1 MDPLAHTLVGA
12 ALGRAVAGRDVP
24 AAGWIGAIAANAPDW
39 SELVLKPDLW
49 PPRAGG
55 EYLVFHRGITHS
67 FVGAVVEAAVLTGL
81 FGLLLR
87 LWARRAMVPAP
98 LWRWVATC
106 VTATVASHLYLD
118 WQGSYGLRPFLP
130 WSAQWYY
137 GDWVAIVDPFFW
149 VVPLVGLAWG
159 ARRHWAPALVYLV
172 TLLGVTTLVLWRGHD
187 LVVWWV
193 RLALVGCAA
202 AGVVGWTRHWFGVA
216 GRRRGGGDGVGGVG
230 AAGRGEAGG
239 RPRAPTAGRP
249 CRSGSADAVR
259 LGGAMS
265 HPSPPADLLDDVVRA
280 LTPAFRLDQRV
291 AATPER
297 AVYHAWDRVLKRSV
311 ALHVHLAPDSPG
323 RAWFLRETETLAAL
337 DHPAIRHV
345 YAAGV
350 VGTFA
355 YRTANWVEGESL
367 AEALRRGPRP
377 IRTAHALVRDLLG
390 AAEHAHARGVI
401 LRRIVPLTLMLEH
414 TGRAVIT
421 DLRYCNWC
429 LPNVPPEERG
439 AGGAFVAP
447 EVRTGSPGEPRSDV
461 YGVAALVYYVLTGQE
476 PDLDPARIT
485 PPRQLRPAVPAAL
498 ERVLLRALQ
507 AAPGARYYTATEM
520 LEDFVSDAGVFQ
532 EPAAA
537 PQVAEAGFERRLR
550 RALGDDYELLEEIG
564 TGGFGRVYRAR
575 DLGLER
581 EVAMKVLH
589 PSLTTDPSVMER
601 FRREAQ
607 LAARLRH
614 PSIVNIYDIRSRAGL
629 QWYTMELVPGMNL
642 AQLVHKRGPLSLDQ
656 TVRVLDQALSA
667 LEHAHPLGLVHRD
680 LKPEH
685 MLIEP
690 YGRRRITD
698 FGLAL
703 ALRGDARWGGATS
716 RSGTPQ
722 FAAPEQLLGERAD
735 QRADLY
741 SLAATAYFALLGRPP
756 FEGATPEIVLARQ
769 TTEDPPA
776 LHASR
781 HDVSRELEDV
791 LQMALASEPAAR
803 YPTATAFRDA
813 LRRSRGWRS
822 RLGALLR
829 GG

>member
-1 MDPLAHTLVGA
+1 MASCCGCGRVGRWCPHRIGAGSPRASPRPSRVTCTSTGRDPTVCDRSCPGARSGTTATGLRSSIPSSGWSRLWGSRGALGEEGHPRSCTSSRSFESRSWCCGA
-12 ALGRAVAGRDVP
+12 AAT
-24 AAGWIGAIAANAPDW
+24 
-39 SELVLKPDLW
+39 SSC
-49 PPRAGG
+49 GG
-55 EYLVFHRGITHS
+55 YG
-67 FVGAVVEAAVLTGL
+67 
-81 FGLLLR
+81 
-87 LWARRAMVPAP
+87 
-98 LWRWVATC
+98 WRW
-106 VTATVASHLYLD
+106 
-118 WQGSYGLRPFLP
+118 
-130 WSAQWYY
+130 
-137 GDWVAIVDPFFW
+137 
-149 VVPLVGLAWG
+149 WG
-159 ARRHWAPALVYLV
+159 ARRQAWWAGPG
-172 TLLGVTTLVLWRGHD
+172 TGSEWR
-187 LVVWWV
+187 
-193 RLALVGCAA
+193 
-202 AGVVGWTRHWFGVA
+202 AGA
-216 GRRRGGGDGVGGVG
+216 GRRRMGWWCSPRTPPRTPGRASWPRHRFAPPPHSGW
-230 AAGRGEAGG
+230 APTPAGRRSQSWGDPSTGRGSRLRRTASRDEGGPSLGTSTTPRCARRSSPRRAGRSRNSRG
-239 RPRAPTAGRP
+239 SLRRRWIRATAVSTYRCGMCATTHPGRAPTAGRP
-249 CRSGSADAVR
+249 CRSGSADALR

-350 VGTFA
+350 GGTFA

-401 LRRIVPLTLMLEH
+401 LRRIVPLTLMLEL

-429 LPNVPPEERG
+429 LPNVPPEEQG

-507 AAPGARYYTATEM
+507 FAPGDRYYTATEM

-564 TGGFGRVYRAR
+564 TGGFGRVYRA
-575 DLGLER
+575 
-581 EVAMKVLH
+581 
-589 PSLTTDPSVMER
+589 
-601 FRREAQ
+601 
-607 LAARLRH
+607 
-614 PSIVNIYDIRSRAGL
+614 
-629 QWYTMELVPGMNL
+629 
-642 AQLVHKRGPLSLDQ
+642 
-656 TVRVLDQALSA
+656 LDQALSA

-680 LKPEH
+680 LKPEN

-690 YGRRRITD
+690 DGRLRITD

-722 FAAPEQLLGERAD
+722 FAAPEQLLGERVD

-756 FEGATPEIVLARQ
+756 FEGPTPEAILARQ
-769 TTEDPPA
+769 TTEDPPS
-776 LHASR
+776 LHESR
-781 HDVSRELEDV
+781 KDVPRELEDV
-791 LQMALASEPAAR
+791 LRKALASEPAAR

-813 LRRSRGWRS
+813 PPRSRGLLF
-822 RLGALLR
+822 RLRALLW
-829 GG
+829 GK